1 MSKQMTENQIEEV
14 VWQNADKLGYRS
26 AYAIRNVRIGPEQ
39 GHVDLA
45 LFPRIGKKKIVLVEV
60 KRSTAEEA
68 KCKVVG
74 QIIMYLTGAL
84 QLSPGGIQLYRNYA
98 RNNAKAAL
106 AINKT
111 TAMQITGASSVKE
124 AWDIVCKGTPV
135 RPDQI
140 ALYIASD
147 GPPRPQVVKAIDLLA
162 ECYGLHIGFLK
173 VSKHSLEVIRKSP

>member
-14 VWQNADKLGYRS
+14 VWQNAEKLGYRS

-39 GHVDLA
+39 GQADLA

-84 QLSPGGIQLYRNYA
+84 QLSLGGIKRYRDYA
-98 RNNAKAAL
+98 RNCPDKAHGTQRTSP
-106 AINKT
+106 K
-111 TAMQITGASSVKE
+111 QIADSSSAKE
-124 AWDIVCKGTPV
+124 AWELLCKGAQV

-147 GPPRPQVVKAIDLLA
+147 GPPRPQVEKSIALLA
-162 ECYGLHIGFLK
+162 ERYGLHIGFLK
-173 VSKHSLEVIRKSP
+173 VSKDGL